1 MNILEYIDS
10 LIDQG
15 YSEEDAMV
23 CAACMYPADDDFESD
38 EYEGGDY
45 NVD

>member
-1 MNILEYIDS
+1 MNILEYID
-10 LIDQG
+10 QG
-15 YSEEDAMV
+15 YSEDAMV